1 MTEGWILTPFPDQ
14 QAYPA
19 LVSSLSGDF
28 PETFSFCA
36 STSSLLVWS
45 SVVLWNFRE
54 KKLLLSVA
62 NFWLWGKKE
71 FSIPLPQCEALW
83 YVSTAL
89 IYLTCF
95 GVHAEWMSFVFQIPW
110 PFGLRAYLQRVQVIE
125 PFFLATPWTFIL
137 SQGLWWQQ
145 GRVSFC
151 YTKGHEVKPWRKRKR
166 VLICYINSTIFKG
179 TICHRFLIPN
189 LSLIMHPIN
198 QMSCHCVNAS
208 WWAHSLI
215 VCLHLY
221 PLFAA
226 QAYLKHVSS
235 EIRN

>member
-95 GVHAEWMSFVFQIPW
+95 GVHAEWMSFVFDSMAFW
-110 PFGLRAYLQRVQVIE
+110 A
-125 PFFLATPWTFIL
+125 
-137 SQGLWWQQ
+137 
-145 GRVSFC
+145 
-151 YTKGHEVKPWRKRKR
+151 K
-166 VLICYINSTIFKG
+166 ST
-179 TICHRFLIPN
+179 
-189 LSLIMHPIN
+189 
-198 QMSCHCVNAS
+198 
-208 WWAHSLI
+208 
-215 VCLHLY
+215 
-221 PLFAA
+221 FAA
-226 QAYLKHVSS
+226 CPGDRAILPCYSV
-235 EIRN
+235 NVYTGPGFMVAAG